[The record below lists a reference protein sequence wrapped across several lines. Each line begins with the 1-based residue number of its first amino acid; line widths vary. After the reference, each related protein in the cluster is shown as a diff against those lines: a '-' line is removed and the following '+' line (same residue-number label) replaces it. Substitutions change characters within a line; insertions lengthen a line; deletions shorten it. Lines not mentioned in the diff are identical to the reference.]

1 MKLLRF
7 FIFVI
12 LAVSLLPSSIAAEW
26 QWSVQISGIV
36 SNETNDH
43 PQAFLWIPSDCVQVK
58 GVMIGT
64 HNMTEE
70 TLFEN
75 ALFREKMS
83 EIGLALIWIT
93 PGWDQ
98 KWDITAGSQKAFEQM
113 LDDFASVSGYNELK
127 YAPIVPFGHSAMAT
141 YPWNFAAWNP
151 DRTLAIISLHG
162 DAPRTNLTGYGRDNM
177 EWGKRT
183 IDGIPGLMIEGEYE
197 WWEDRVNPA
206 LAFRMMYPKSCVSF
220 LCDTGRGHFD
230 IADRTAVAAAMADT
244 DKYLLAHLVLL
255 LRNSCPIF
263 TLNADYAAHRSA
275 VRTLFFRREQVAV
288 RHAIHAGAT
297 ACVLHEQQ
305 LDVVVIADVLR
316 NFQLG
321 VTGRSL
327 HMDIPAVCQQAAH
340 ISAAPV
346 RLAERSVHLA
356 VLDRQLPTRNN
367 IL

>member
-177 EWGKRT
+177 EWGKRHPW
-183 IDGIPGLMIEGEYE
+183 ID
-197 WWEDRVNPA
+197 D
-206 LAFRMMYPKSCVSF
+206 
-220 LCDTGRGHFD
+220 
-230 IADRTAVAAAMADT
+230 
-244 DKYLLAHLVLL
+244 
-255 LRNSCPIF
+255 
-263 TLNADYAAHRSA
+263 
-275 VRTLFFRREQVAV
+275 
-288 RHAIHAGAT
+288 
-297 ACVLHEQQ
+297 
-305 LDVVVIADVLR
+305 
-316 NFQLG
+316 
-321 VTGRSL
+321 
-327 HMDIPAVCQQAAH
+327 
-340 ISAAPV
+340 
-346 RLAERSVHLA
+346 
-356 VLDRQLPTRNN
+356 
-367 IL
+367 

>member
-127 YAPIVPFGHSAMAT
+127 YAPIVPFGHSACE
-141 YPWNFAAWNP
+141 N
-151 DRTLAIISLHG
+151 
-162 DAPRTNLTGYGRDNM
+162 
-177 EWGKRT
+177 
-183 IDGIPGLMIEGEYE
+183 
-197 WWEDRVNPA
+197 
-206 LAFRMMYPKSCVSF
+206 
-220 LCDTGRGHFD
+220 
-230 IADRTAVAAAMADT
+230 
-244 DKYLLAHLVLL
+244 
-255 LRNSCPIF
+255 
-263 TLNADYAAHRSA
+263 
-275 VRTLFFRREQVAV
+275 
-288 RHAIHAGAT
+288 
-297 ACVLHEQQ
+297 
-305 LDVVVIADVLR
+305 
-316 NFQLG
+316 
-321 VTGRSL
+321 
-327 HMDIPAVCQQAAH
+327 
-340 ISAAPV
+340 
-346 RLAERSVHLA
+346 
-356 VLDRQLPTRNN
+356 
-367 IL
+367 